1 MIHIFNY
8 KHNNS
13 IRKTQIL
20 NKIEEIKQ
28 YRVTY
33 ELAPAFGDGSVAGT
47 KATPSITEIE
57 QKQNELYKLL
67 FDNHDTHTG
76 LIDEIET
83 LVKEFSND

>member
-8 KHNNS
+8 KRNNN
-13 IRKTQIL
+13 IRKTLIL
-20 NKIEEIKQ
+20 NKIKEIKQ
-28 YRVTY
+28 YRITY
-33 ELAPAFGDGSVAGT
+33 ELPLALGDGSVPGT
-47 KATPSITEIE
+47 KATPSITEMK

-83 LVKEFSND
+83 LVKEL